1 MGTNL
6 KVYQKAV
13 KLYQQVKTLKLKGA
27 VRDQIIRASMSVC
40 LNLAEGNNR
49 NGLKDRKKFFN
60 IALTSHREVQ
70 ALIEM
75 EELSELT
82 ELADIIGAQ
91 LYLLHRNCPL

>member
-1 MGTNL
+1 
-6 KVYQKAV
+6 
-13 KLYQQVKTLKLKGA
+13 
-27 VRDQIIRASMSVC
+27 MSVC

-82 ELADIIGAQ
+82 KLADIGVQ
-91 LYLLHRNCPL
+91 LYLLHQNCPL